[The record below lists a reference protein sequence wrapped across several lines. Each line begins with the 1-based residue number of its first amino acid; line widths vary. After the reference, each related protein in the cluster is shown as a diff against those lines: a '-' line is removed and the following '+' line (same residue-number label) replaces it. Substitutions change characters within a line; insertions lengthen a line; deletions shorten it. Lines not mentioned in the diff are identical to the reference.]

1 MLQGENL
8 QMRLDDNNLDVS
20 QLSQTC
26 EVMSGG
32 DKSVLNQMQP
42 RLLDDN
48 YNNTD
53 EADD

>member
-20 QLSQTC
+20 QLSQT

-48 YNNTD
+48 NNNTD
-53 EADD
+53 EAAD